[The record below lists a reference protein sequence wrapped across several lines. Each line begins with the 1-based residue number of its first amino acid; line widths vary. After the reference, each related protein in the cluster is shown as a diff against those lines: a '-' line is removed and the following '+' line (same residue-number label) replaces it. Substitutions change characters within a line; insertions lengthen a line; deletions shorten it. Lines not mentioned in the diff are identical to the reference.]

1 MQIEETQSNPNHRKK
16 EGPRTY
22 QGLAAYHRH
31 CAAQIRPRRRRKT
44 AAPLVREDRCSRLMA
59 PCACGQGH
67 RRGATRRRRPHPPV
81 GALASEGAAAV
92 PHLPPA
98 ATGGCHSVLVSMCAV
113 RRGADRGERRKNS
126 SSGLPDHGKAKERRP
141 DHRPDRAARRQEV
154 TGGAAGL
161 EPRKKGEIM
170 AARVTGVR
178 TGHRVLFP
186 RG

>member
-1 MQIEETQSNPNHRKK
+1 
-16 EGPRTY
+16 
-22 QGLAAYHRH
+22 
-31 CAAQIRPRRRRKT
+31 
-44 AAPLVREDRCSRLMA
+44 
-59 PCACGQGH
+59 
-67 RRGATRRRRPHPPV
+67 
-81 GALASEGAAAV
+81 
-92 PHLPPA
+92 
-98 ATGGCHSVLVSMCAV
+98 VLVSMCTV

-126 SSGLPDHGKAKERRP
+126 SSGLLDHGKAKERRP
-141 DHRPDRAARRQEV
+141 DRRPDRAAWRQEV